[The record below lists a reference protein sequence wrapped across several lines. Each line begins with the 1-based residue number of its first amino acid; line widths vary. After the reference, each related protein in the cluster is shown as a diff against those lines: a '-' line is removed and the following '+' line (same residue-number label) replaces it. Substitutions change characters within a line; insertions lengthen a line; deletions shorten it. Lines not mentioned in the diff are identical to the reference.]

1 MGKVLN
7 WSKRQ
12 VISYSLGLAIFVV
25 IGLGIYAAETISNPM
40 PEFDP
45 SRVELLVVQYTNEE
59 RTKHGL
65 RPLANDEKLASI
77 ARHHSVDMG
86 NRDYYDHV
94 TPEGL
99 DTLDRIGYHCQ
110 MNNAM
115 GVAENIALVGLHV
128 QMGTGSWHSEES
140 LAKDLVD
147 SWMES
152 PGHRENILE
161 KNFYRI
167 GVGVS
172 ITGINGVYATQD
184 FC

>member
-1 MGKVLN
+1 MRRGM
-7 WSKRQ
+7 
-12 VISYSLGLAIFVV
+12 SYLLGLAIFIA
-25 IGLGIYAAETISNPM
+25 IGLGIYATETISNPM

-65 RPLANDEKLASI
+65 RPLANDEKLTSI

-99 DTLDRIGYHCQ
+99 DALDRIGYHCQ
-110 MNNAM
+110 MNNAL
-115 GVAENIALVGLHV
+115 GYGENIYQVGLK
-128 QMGTGSWHSEES
+128 TKKASWHSEES
-140 LAKDLVD
+140 LAKELVD
-147 SWMES
+147 GWMES

-172 ITGINGVYATQD
+172 ITGINGVYAT
-184 FC
+184 CSIYSVNSCN

>member
-1 MGKVLN
+1 MRRGM
-7 WSKRQ
+7 
-12 VISYSLGLAIFVV
+12 SYLLGLAIFIA
-25 IGLGIYAAETISNPM
+25 IGLGIYATETISNPM

-99 DTLDRIGYHCQ
+99 DALDRIGYHCQ
-110 MNNAM
+110 MNNAL
-115 GVAENIALVGLHV
+115 GYGENIYQVGLHV
-128 QMGTGSWHSEES
+128 QSGTSSWHSEES
-140 LAKDLVD
+140 LAKELVD
-147 SWMES
+147 GWMES